1 MTEVFGIQ
9 AARAVLNENP
19 ERARNLYI
27 LVGRRDA
34 RVNELISLAK
44 ENGVRFQSLKR
55 EAFERRLEDVSVAH
69 QGVVLECKDLTTH
82 GEKALLEHVKT
93 LESPFILVL
102 DGLTDPRNLGACLR
116 SANAAGVDAVLLPK
130 RNSAPLNDV
139 ALKTAQGGAEQLFIA
154 EVSNLARVIKALKNQ
169 GVWVFG
175 ADGDAEQSHTSADF
189 TAPCAL
195 VMGNEGKGL
204 RRLTKELCDHLVA
217 IPMRGTVA
225 SLNVS
230 VATGI
235 LLFEIT
241 RQRA

>member
-1 MTEVFGIQ
+1 MTDVFGIQ

-93 LESPFILVL
+93 LE
-102 DGLTDPRNLGACLR
+102 
-116 SANAAGVDAVLLPK
+116 
-130 RNSAPLNDV
+130 
-139 ALKTAQGGAEQLFIA
+139 
-154 EVSNLARVIKALKNQ
+154 
-169 GVWVFG
+169 
-175 ADGDAEQSHTSADF
+175 
-189 TAPCAL
+189 
-195 VMGNEGKGL
+195 
-204 RRLTKELCDHLVA
+204 
-217 IPMRGTVA
+217 
-225 SLNVS
+225 
-230 VATGI
+230 
-235 LLFEIT
+235 
-241 RQRA
+241 

>member
-1 MTEVFGIQ
+1 M
-9 AARAVLNENP
+9 
-19 ERARNLYI
+19 
-27 LVGRRDA
+27 
-34 RVNELISLAK
+34 
-44 ENGVRFQSLKR
+44 
-55 EAFERRLEDVSVAH
+55 
-69 QGVVLECKDLTTH
+69 
-82 GEKALLEHVKT
+82 
-93 LESPFILVL
+93 

-116 SANAAGVDAVLLPK
+116 SANAAGVDAVVLPK

-154 EVSNLARVIKALKNQ
+154 EVSNLARAIKALKNQ